1 MLLGLRAMGL
11 SWQLGLTQVLVLPAV
26 LTHDQCQRDPTA
38 GGAAD
43 HTEHTST
50 QGQSGAC
57 QCQGELLLLG
67 CVAIACRAVASLHCW
82 LEGGRGEGLTAAL
95 WEHKGGLVYANAMAS
110 CSPHSNREHSMLQD
124 APG

>member
-11 SWQLGLTQVLVLPAV
+11 SWQLGLTQSRVLPAV

-43 HTEHTST
+43 HTKHTST

-57 QCQGELLLLG
+57 QCQGELLSLG

-82 LEGGRGEGLTAAL
+82 PEGGGERGSLQ
-95 WEHKGGLVYANAMAS
+95 HRGGLGYSIAMAS
-110 CSPHSNREHSMLQD
+110 CSLHSNREHSMLQD